1 MKDYNIDLTMT
12 PPSHEPE
19 RQFYY
24 MAKAREYVKKKTE
37 EIGRPLTVFVKTFG
51 CQMPLKT
58 TNVQTA

>member
-1 MKDYNIDLTMT
+1 MQDYNIDLTMT

-19 RQFYY
+19 RQFWY

-51 CQMPLKT
+51 CQMPPKT
-58 TNVQTA
+58 TNVQPA